1 MALANPTY
9 PTLHLCLCRPTPSDG
24 PASFCQPRA
33 AGTTRTCA
41 TTLWYAALFLLHF
54 FLQSHLRK
62 CPSASLSILSPWGLN
77 VCFLTYSFSLGVEHV
92 YIYNFAFIGSQ
103 SPSSGS
109 DNGSGDSGG
118 GLESLLTDRDLFERY
133 AVRCVGSS
141 AGAGV
146 GVGMGASAGDMSVPL
161 SHEFCGTSRH

>member
-1 MALANPTY
+1 
-9 PTLHLCLCRPTPSDG
+9 
-24 PASFCQPRA
+24 
-33 AGTTRTCA
+33 
-41 TTLWYAALFLLHF
+41 
-54 FLQSHLRK
+54 
-62 CPSASLSILSPWGLN
+62 

-146 GVGMGASAGDMSVPL
+146 GVGMGVGVGVGIGMGASAGDMSVPL